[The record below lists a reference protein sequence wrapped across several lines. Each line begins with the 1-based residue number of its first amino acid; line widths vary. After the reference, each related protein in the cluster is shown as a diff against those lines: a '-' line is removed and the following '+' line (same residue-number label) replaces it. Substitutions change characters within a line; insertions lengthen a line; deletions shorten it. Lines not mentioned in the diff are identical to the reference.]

1 VDLNDAPEAERLRS
15 LWAAHADEAFPPA
28 VDKAE
33 DGGAELVMLDADL
46 AGVIVTVLVSRRT
59 PDNRQQRVLRDSI
72 EELDRIQVAE
82 PAQPYFARLHEM
94 ADVALLTTGHRW

>member
-15 LWAAHADEAFPPA
+15 LWAVHAEKPFPPE

-33 DGGAELVMLDADL
+33 EGGADLVMLDADL
-46 AGVIVTVLVSRRT
+46 AGVIVTVLGSRRP
-59 PDNRQQRVLRDSI
+59 PDIGQQRVLRGCI

-82 PAQPYFARLHEM
+82 PAQVYFSRLREM
-94 ADVALLTTGHRW
+94 ADLTLLTAGHQR